1 MKPFRKRTYTGLLAC
16 LCDWSY
22 LLGRLWGVVAL
33 MRGKSLSSKFRE
45 RLMLAVTQVNDCR
58 YCTFFHTK
66 AALSEGVPREE
77 VERLMGGM
85 FEGCPKEELPALL
98 YAQHWAETE
107 RKPDPAMR
115 QKLVDTYGAE
125 KAEAIE
131 LTLRFICACNYSGNS
146 LDYILYRLS
155 FGKIGG

>member
-1 MKPFRKRTYTGLLAC
+1 MKPFRKRTYTSLPTC
-16 LCDWSY
+16 MSDWAY
-22 LLGRLWGVVAL
+22 LFGRPLRVVAI
-33 MRGKSLSSKFRE
+33 MRGKSLSPKFRE

-58 YCTFFHTK
+58 YCAFFHTK
-66 AALSEGVPREE
+66 AALSEGVQREE

-85 FEGCPKEELPALL
+85 FDGCPEEELAALL

-115 QKLVDTYGAE
+115 QKLLDAYGVE

-131 LTLRFICACNYSGNS
+131 LTLRVIGACNYSGNS
-146 LDYILYRLS
+146 FDYILYRLS